1 MVSVNSSF
9 DAGVLRVCYHGK
21 NRNRSEINKEIF
33 EKCINTIYNCPIV
46 CNYIREEEEIGSHD
60 VEVVKTSKGLKLVNI
75 TTPVGVVP
83 TGANYWWEE
92 VEEENGVVHE
102 YLCVDVLIWKRQ
114 EAYSKLKENGITDES
129 MEITVKDGEMIDGY
143 YRVYDFEFTAFCLLG
158 TAEPCFESASVRLFE
173 KDEFVSQYS
182 LMMADLK
189 EEIAKVQPANA
200 VGILHPQ
207 NFSEGGNETLDKKL
221 ELLAKYN
228 LTVDMLD
235 FNIEDFELDELEQ
248 KFEEIKNAAEGNDG
262 GQDGADNTPTDGE
275 GNGEGNG
282 EGEKP
287 ENYALTAEQFR
298 SGLIEALSAERMMS
312 SWGEEIPRYIYVDYD
327 TEVSEVYCYDYED
340 WKLYG
345 FTYTTNGDVVTV
357 NFADKKRKKFS
368 IVDFDEGDT
377 DLGFAHVYESIS
389 DINHSQNKAE
399 FETEKGE
406 LEAKYSEATNTID
419 SLNTEIAEL
428 RKFKEG
434 KLKDER
440 DEAEEAVFSEFED
453 LTGVEAF
460 ETLRENAGEYSIEDL
475 EEKCFAIRG
484 RKNSN
489 MNFSTQR
496 KTPKLPAHQHNKD
509 NDEPYEGLFL
519 KYGSRK

>member
-92 VEEENGVVHE
+92 VKEENGVVHE

-182 LMMADLK
+182 LMMSDLK

-200 VGILHPQ
+200 VDILHPQ

-262 GQDGADNTPTDGE
+262 SQDGADNTPTDGE

-287 ENYALTAEQFR
+287 ESYALTAEQFR

-357 NFADKKRKKFS
+357 NFTDKKRKKFS
-368 IVDFDEGDT
+368 IVDFDEGDN
-377 DLGFAHVYESIS
+377 DFGFAHVYESIS

-399 FETEKGE
+399 FETEKGK
-406 LEAKYSEATNTID
+406 LEAKYSEATSTID
-419 SLNTEIAEL
+419 NLNNEIAEL
-428 RKFKEG
+428 RKYKEG

-440 DEAEEAVFSEFED
+440 DDAEEAVFSEFAD
-453 LTGVEAF
+453 LVGVEAF
-460 ETLRENAGEYSIEDL
+460 ETLKENAGNYSIEDL

-489 MNFSTQR
+489 MNFSISN
-496 KTPKLPAHQHNKD
+496 KTPKLPTHQHTKNE
-509 NDEPYEGLFL
+509 DEPYEGIFL